1 LIKQVWLTWILIII
15 LFYPTLQ
22 AQEKNDTIKN
32 GNKKEKPVLL
42 DPYHRNVIK
51 FNPTPMLLWDMSNIT
66 ISYERLIKKN
76 QSLSLQ
82 AGYLAFPN
90 IVDDTVLNLVAV
102 YDRSRSGI
110 NLAFDYR
117 YYPFARNRRPAPDG
131 LYIGGYISYYGLKS
145 TNKFDVLYTTID
157 QQGSIDANLR
167 VANLG
172 FELGYQ
178 FIFWKRFS
186 LDLLMFGPSYSI
198 ISTNINIK
206 GGLDPDQIQNIDQEL
221 VDKLLSRFPHL
232 GTVFSDDGL
241 QYSGRKTQFGALFR
255 YSLQFGVHF

>member
-1 LIKQVWLTWILIII
+1 MKRLYLAGITLLV
-15 LFYPTLQ
+15 LFSTDIS
-22 AQEKNDTIKN
+22 AQDNNDTIKK
-32 GNKKEKPVLL
+32 GNKKEKQVLP

-51 FNPTPMLLWDMSNIT
+51 FNPTPMLLWDMSNFT
-66 ISYERLIKKN
+66 LSYERLIKKD

-90 IVDDTVLNLVAV
+90 IVSDTVLNLLAV
-102 YDRSRSGI
+102 YDRSRSGV

-145 TNKFDVLYTTID
+145 TNKFDVLGTD
-157 QQGSIDANLR
+157 LDKQGAVDMNVRI
-167 VANLG
+167 ANLG

-186 LDLLMFGPSYSI
+186 LDLLLFGPSYSMI
-198 ISTNINIK
+198 TTNINIS
-206 GGLDPDQIQNIDQEL
+206 GNLDPEQIQNIDQEII
-221 VDKLLSRFPHL
+221 DKLLSRFPHL
-232 GTVFSDDGL
+232 GTVFSDNGL
-241 QYSGRKTQFGALFR
+241 QYSGRKTQFSALLR
-255 YSLQFGVHF
+255 YSVSLGVHF